1 MGCFKPTS
9 YHHDPV
15 VVKCKTM
22 GDIFEMKYFVRFT
35 FHSLDTYFVSS
46 PVRLFLEG
54 ITV

>member
-15 VVKCKTM
+15 VAKCKIM
-22 GDIFEMKYFVRFT
+22 GDTFAMKYFVRS
-35 FHSLDTYFVSS
+35 FHSLDTSFVPS
-46 PVRLFLEG
+46 PLRLFLAG